1 MGVPVALWG
10 GWRLLGLSQAWS
22 NVSQL
27 VQEGH
32 LRAVQGLLWLLLI
45 NKEKVGAAAG
55 LLLAGILWTLLGR
68 RKSGELR

>member
-1 MGVPVALWG
+1 MALWG